1 MINAPDFDDNSDLF
15 SALYKM
21 VCGRA
26 RETGLPIEVI
36 LCQMIYQASY
46 EIVLG
51 GEISRQM
58 ITGIVEAAAVQ
69 VAINLQAEDA
79 EGGDQ

>member
-26 RETGLPIEVI
+26 RATGLPIEVI
-36 LCQMIYQASY
+36 LCQMIYQGAY
-46 EIVLG
+46 EILLE
-51 GEISRQM
+51 GELPREV
-58 ITGIVEAAAVQ
+58 ITGIVEAAALQ
-69 VAINLQAEDA
+69 VAIESRSESAEKD
-79 EGGDQ
+79 DQ